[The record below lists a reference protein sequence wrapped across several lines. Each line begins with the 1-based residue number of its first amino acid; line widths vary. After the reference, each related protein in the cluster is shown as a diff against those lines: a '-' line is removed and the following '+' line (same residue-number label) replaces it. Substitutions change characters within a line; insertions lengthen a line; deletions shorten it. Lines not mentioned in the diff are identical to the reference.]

1 MALLPLAASAAQLRA
16 VEALSPYYGLVP
28 QIVVYG
34 EGAEPLTVASYTFDG
49 YFSGQACTEAQ
60 KLTPAQVQAM
70 PAGTPLWAKVTGK
83 NGYEG
88 SKIASF
94 EIKKMPLLITGAF
107 VAEKDQK
114 VYAAAEPTGNLFTV
128 TAIED
133 KVNHADFTAIFE
145 NKITF
150 AREFES
156 VLDPVGY
163 YGLIATITDNEL
175 AANYTVESAD
185 ILIAGDPA
193 KFEITPK
200 AFTTGDEGT
209 VTISVS
215 ANLTYNGD
223 FQKATVVVT
232 DKVLGTLTEATYYTA
247 AEAAAHNAA
256 LGVPVAAGG
265 AVPADFADVT
275 GADAEGDV
283 LTAGEAEAYNNVLV
297 VAEGDPKDGDY
308 YLVWANNKNAKL
320 KTADGA
326 PQVTIKG
333 MGNYQAGAVAPE
345 KFTIKQATLIV
356 TPSAEKVYDGHD
368 NIPTLPTEAA
378 VGVGENPTVKD
389 GQVIENNNVTYT
401 FQGFVAEEDATI
413 ITINTTDAL
422 EVHVKE
428 APALVWK
435 ATKTNPHVS
444 EGNVIKFSN
453 ADINK
458 CFTTT
463 NDNYYFYANE
473 GTFDITK
480 KNITVTVGDKTLKHG
495 DPEVYTVTPAGH
507 IHEGTG
513 ENKVNDDDAIKD
525 AIMVVR
531 EAAAGV
537 GYDYDLNARFMTNA
551 EIDATTLSAAKK
563 TAAKNAVNDY
573 NITAVTKGK
582 LTLENAN
589 LTIALNESKFT
600 LTKVYD
606 GQDINITTD
615 IKNKANLIIIG
626 LQDQQETVDLTNLTL
641 TAVPNANDNIKD
653 AGTYQLVLAGASI
666 EGYDITYVPSQ
677 YKITKRPIK
686 LNIPEQSF
694 QTTKVPTVAQ
704 NYTFET
710 IMDGDEPL
718 EEQGVAS
725 TDNVK
730 DVFKL
735 WFAQGDEFD
744 VDINAV
750 TGVISTAAGNSFVN
764 NVDETTLHGIIA
776 VDPETEGSVFDN
788 YAFFYGGTG
797 KFNVIAVGERVLNEK
812 SDLTQLVASEADEDV
827 ILESDRQIKKN
838 VWASLVLPFNTTV
851 RQVSNALGYA
861 VVDMFV
867 EDLNSDAMNF
877 KLYMGE
883 IPAYTPFLVKTDE
896 TVNLNNVVFEDVRI
910 VALTDANRGNLTQ
923 SNKSYN
929 FNGNMNY
936 DVIGEE
942 FWSDG
947 SKMTE
952 DGIQFNKYA
961 ATAKCRAMKAYIT
974 AKAGVSAAPQIFI
987 EEPDGSTTA
996 INAITAEKVNAVKEG
1011 WYTLNGVK
1019 LNAAPVEKGIY
1030 INNGKKVVIK

>member
-28 QIVVYG
+28 QIVAYG
-34 EGAEPLTVASYTFDG
+34 EGVAPLTADVDYTFDG

-60 KLTPAQVQAM
+60 KLTPAQVQTM

-88 SKIASF
+88 SKVASF
-94 EIKKMPLLITGAF
+94 EIKKMPLLVTGAF

-185 ILIAGDPA
+185 IQIAGNPA

-247 AEAAAHNAA
+247 AEATAHNAA
-256 LGVPVAAGG
+256 LGVPVAEGD

-275 GADAEGDV
+275 GAAAEGDN
-283 LTAGEAEAYNNVLV
+283 LTAGEAEAYNNELV
-297 VAEGDPKDGDY
+297 VAAGDPKDGDY
-308 YLVWANNKNAKL
+308 YLVWENNKNAKL

-333 MGNYQAGAVAPE
+333 MGNYQAGAVAAE

-378 VGVGENPTVKD
+378 VDAIENPTVKN
-389 GQVIENNNVTYT
+389 GQLIENDNVTYT

-413 ITINTTDAL
+413 ITIKTTAGDFT
-422 EVHVKE
+422 
-428 APALVWK
+428 APELVWK
-435 ATKTNPHVS
+435 KNSDKTPHV
-444 EGNVIKFSN
+444 GQDYAIKFSN

-463 NDNYYFYANE
+463 NNNYYFYANE

-480 KNITVTVGDKTLKHG
+480 KNITVIVSNTTLKHG
-495 DPEVYTVTPAGH
+495 DPEVYTVTPDGH
-507 IHEGTG
+507 INEGDDADD
-513 ENKVNDDDAIKD
+513 VNDTQAVKDAIK
-525 AIMVVR
+525 VVR
-531 EAAAGV
+531 EAATGV
-537 GYDYDLNARFMTNA
+537 GYDYDLNALFMTNA

-563 TAAKNAVNDY
+563 TAAKNAVKDY
-573 NITAVTKGK
+573 NITEVTKGH
-582 LTLENAN
+582 LTLENEN

-615 IKNKANLIIIG
+615 IKNKTNLIIIG
-626 LQDQQETVDLTNLTL
+626 LKDQQETVDLTNLTL

-704 NYTFET
+704 NYTIET

-735 WFAQGDEFD
+735 WFAQGDELD
-744 VDINAV
+744 VQINAV
-750 TGVISTAAGNSFVN
+750 TGVITTAAGNSFVN

-776 VDPETEGSVFDN
+776 VDPETEGSVWAN

-812 SDLTQLVASEADEDV
+812 SDLTQLVASVADEDV

-896 TVNLNNVVFEDVRI
+896 TVNLNNVVFEGVRI

>member
-1 MALLPLAASAAQLRA
+1 
-16 VEALSPYYGLVP
+16 
-28 QIVVYG
+28 
-34 EGAEPLTVASYTFDG
+34 
-49 YFSGQACTEAQ
+49 
-60 KLTPAQVQAM
+60 
-70 PAGTPLWAKVTGK
+70 
-83 NGYEG
+83 
-88 SKIASF
+88 
-94 EIKKMPLLITGAF
+94 
-107 VAEKDQK
+107 
-114 VYAAAEPTGNLFTV
+114 
-128 TAIED
+128 
-133 KVNHADFTAIFE
+133 
-145 NKITF
+145 
-150 AREFES
+150 
-156 VLDPVGY
+156 
-163 YGLIATITDNEL
+163 
-175 AANYTVESAD
+175 
-185 ILIAGDPA
+185 
-193 KFEITPK
+193 
-200 AFTTGDEGT
+200 
-209 VTISVS
+209 
-215 ANLTYNGD
+215 
-223 FQKATVVVT
+223 
-232 DKVLGTLTEATYYTA
+232 
-247 AEAAAHNAA
+247 
-256 LGVPVAAGG
+256 
-265 AVPADFADVT
+265 
-275 GADAEGDV
+275 
-283 LTAGEAEAYNNVLV
+283 
-297 VAEGDPKDGDY
+297 
-308 YLVWANNKNAKL
+308 
-320 KTADGA
+320 
-326 PQVTIKG
+326 
-333 MGNYQAGAVAPE
+333 MGNYQAGAVAAE

-368 NIPTLPTEAA
+368 NIPTLPTEAK
-378 VGVGENPTVKD
+378 VGAAADENPTVNS
-389 GQVIENNNVTYT
+389 GQTIKNDNVTFT
-401 FQGFVAEEDATI
+401 FQGFVGNENATI
-413 ITINTTDAL
+413 ITVNTDDDP
-422 EVHVKE
+422 KE
-428 APALVWK
+428 APVLEWK
-435 ATKTNPHVS
+435 ATKTNAHAS
-444 EGNVIKFSN
+444 EGNVIKFKN
-453 ADINK
+453 EDINK
-458 CFTTT
+458 CFATT
-463 NDNYYFYANE
+463 NNNYFFYANE
-473 GTFDITK
+473 GTFDIK
-480 KNITVTVGDKTLKHG
+480 PKAITVTVEDKTLKHG
-495 DPEVYTVTPAGH
+495 DPEVYTVTTTGH
-507 IHEGTG
+507 IQEGTG
-513 ENKVNDDDAIKD
+513 TGKVNDDQALLDAIK
-525 AIMVVR
+525 VVR
-531 EAAAGV
+531 ETPEGDVA
-537 GYDYDLNARFMTNA
+537 YDFDLNAVFMTA
-551 EIDATTLSAAKK
+551 DEIAAKTYDADK
-563 TAAKNAVNDY
+563 TKNAARIAAAKNAIIDY
-573 NITAVTKGK
+573 TFAPEDVTKGK
-582 LTLENAN
+582 LTLENSS

-615 IKNKANLIIIG
+615 IKNKTNLIIIG
-626 LQDQQETVDLTNLTL
+626 LKDQQETVDLTNLTL

-704 NYTFET
+704 NYTIET

-735 WFAQGDEFD
+735 WFAQGDEQD
-744 VDINAV
+744 VQINAV
-750 TGVISTAAGNSFVN
+750 TGVITTAAGNSFVN

-776 VDPETEGSVFDN
+776 VDPETEGSVFAN

-812 SDLTQLVASEADEDV
+812 SDLTQLVASVADEDV

-896 TVNLNNVVFEDVRI
+896 TVNLNNVVFEGVRI